1 MSHTPRAHVG
11 AVEARVERTRGGRAD
26 VVRDTLAIEAPLE
39 IRVDGEPLATLMRTP
54 GDDEVLALGF
64 LLSEGL
70 VDGLDDV
77 RGLAHCTEPA
87 QREPGNVLHV
97 RLAEGVDRAAISE
110 AAGRRRLLAGSA
122 CGVCGRATIDDLL
135 ARLRPL
141 SPRPWPA
148 AESVQAR
155 ARALRATQSLF
166 ELTGGVHGAALFD
179 RQGALLAAHEDVGRH
194 NAVDKVLGARLRRGT
209 PLSEHDDETLVVSSR
224 AGFEIVQK
232 AVAGRVPV
240 VLTVGAATSLADAL
254 ARAANVRLF
263 SFVRDAGFNRHG
275 DG

>member
-1 MSHTPRAHVG
+1 M
-11 AVEARVERTRGGRAD
+11 
-26 VVRDTLAIEAPLE
+26 VVWRS
-39 IRVDGEPLATLMRTP
+39 V
-54 GDDEVLALGF
+54 
-64 LLSEGL
+64 
-70 VDGLDDV
+70 
-77 RGLAHCTEPA
+77 C
-87 QREPGNVLHV
+87 
-97 RLAEGVDRAAISE
+97 
-110 AAGRRRLLAGSA
+110 SA

-179 RQGALLAAHEDVGRH
+179 RHGALLAAHEDVGRH

>member
-1 MSHTPRAHVG
+1 MAPRRRTDTHLVTRIDRSG
-11 AVEARVERTRGGRAD
+11 AKRSPDELIVEEPMTIQLDGHRV
-26 VVRDTLAIEAPLE
+26 
-39 IRVDGEPLATLMRTP
+39 ATTMRTP
-54 GDDEVLALGF
+54 GHDYELAAGFCHTDGLLGGARIIGVRYCADGAASESEFNVVTVETGGRAPVPTPRLGNTTSSCGLCGSEAIDQLCDALSPLPDTEPIPLHVLAAVPDAVLG
-64 LLSEGL
+64 SQGL
-70 VDGLDDV
+70 FTSTGAVHAAAAVAPDG
-77 RGLAHCTEPA
+77 T
-87 QREPGNVLHV
+87 VLV
-97 RLAEGVDRAAISE
+97 
-110 AAGRRRLLAGSA
+110 
-122 CGVCGRATIDDLL
+122 
-135 ARLRPL
+135 LR
-141 SPRPWPA
+141 
-148 AESVQAR
+148 
-155 ARALRATQSLF
+155 
-166 ELTGGVHGAALFD
+166 
-179 RQGALLAAHEDVGRH
+179 EDVGRH

>member
-77 RGLAHCTEPA
+77 RGLAHCAEPA
-87 QREPGNVLHV
+87 QREPGNVLNV

-110 AAGRRRLLAGSA
+110 AGGRRRLLAGSA

-148 AESVQAR
+148 AETVQAR

-179 RQGALLAAHEDVGRH
+179 RNGALLAAHEDVGRH
-194 NAVDKVLGARLRRGT
+194 NAVDKVLGARLRLVA
-209 PLSEHDDETLVVSSR
+209 PLTEHDDDTLVVSSR

-240 VLTVGAATSLADAL
+240 VVTVGAATSLADAL